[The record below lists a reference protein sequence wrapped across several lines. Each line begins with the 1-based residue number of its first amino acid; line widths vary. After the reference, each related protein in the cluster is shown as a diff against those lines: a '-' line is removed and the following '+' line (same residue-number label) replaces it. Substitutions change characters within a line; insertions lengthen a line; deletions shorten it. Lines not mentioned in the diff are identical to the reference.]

1 MKKILLFACLLLS
14 IISCTKEAG
23 LGGQATIEGKVF
35 VLDYNAEMTNKLGE
49 YYGSDI
55 EVFIIYGDDKV
66 YSDDFDTHYDGT
78 YVFNHLRAG
87 KYTVFAYS
95 KDTTSHL
102 DKAIY
107 PIFKTVE
114 ITGKKEHII
123 LEDIVIVR

>member
-14 IISCTKEAG
+14 IISCTKEAD

-49 YYGSDI
+49 YYGPDI

-66 YSDDFDTHYDGT
+66 YSDDFDTNYDGT

-95 KDTTSHL
+95 KDTTADL

-114 ITGKKEHII
+114 ITEKKEHII

>member
-49 YYGSDI
+49 YYGPDI

-66 YSDDFDTHYDGT
+66 YSDDFDTNYDGT

-95 KDTTSHL
+95 KDTTADL

-114 ITGKKEHII
+114 ITEKKEHII

>member
-1 MKKILLFACLLLS
+1 MKKILLFACLFLS

-23 LGGQATIEGKVF
+23 LGGQATIEGKVY

-49 YYGSDI
+49 YYGPDI
-55 EVFIIYGDDKV
+55 EVFIIYGDDKI
-66 YSDDFDTHYDGT
+66 YSDDFDTHYDGS
-78 YVFNHLRAG
+78 YIFNHLRAG
-87 KYTVFAYS
+87 KYSVFAYS
-95 KDTTSHL
+95 KDTTSDI

-114 ITGKKEHII
+114 ITDKNEHII